1 MFVRYFC
8 DYQHKTLGECL
19 YRQYLNPLVCFE
31 VLIPLCMYSLL
42 GAAFVV
48 NHLAL
53 SEKDS
58 LCGPGGISLQES
70 SPVRG
75 VWETRP
81 GPAFSVLY
89 SPCYPRKTCTFKC
102 KAHSTLGFIP
112 KKPYHH
118 PCGLQE
124 RYHVVSNTLEK
135 NLHNRNQVQKQ
146 TNYSNVLW
154 PHDRL
159 EKPREDLNKP
169 LA

>member
-1 MFVRYFC
+1 MFARYFC
-8 DYQHKTLGECL
+8 DYQHKTLGEYL
-19 YRQYLNPLVCFE
+19 YRQCLSPWVCFE

-58 LCGPGGISLQES
+58 LCGPGDISLQES
-70 SPVRG
+70 SPVCG

-89 SPCYPRKTCTFKC
+89 NPCYPRKTCTFKC

-112 KKPYHH
+112 KKTLSSPSW
-118 PCGLQE
+118 PP
-124 RYHVVSNTLEK
+124 RRVSCCFK
-135 NLHNRNQVQKQ
+135 YFGKKSSQQKPSPQ
-146 TNYSNVLW
+146 TNKLQ
-154 PHDRL
+154 
-159 EKPREDLNKP
+159 
-169 LA
+169 